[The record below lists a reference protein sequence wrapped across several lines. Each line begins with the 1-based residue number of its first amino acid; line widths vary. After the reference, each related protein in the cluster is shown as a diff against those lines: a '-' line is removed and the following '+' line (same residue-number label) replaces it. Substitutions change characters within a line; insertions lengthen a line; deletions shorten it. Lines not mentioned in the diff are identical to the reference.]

1 MCGSTTHADRFSKYY
16 KVRGIMFTLGIIL
29 LISGCVL
36 WMWTKLSTR
45 YETKALG
52 PMNVRVR
59 NIELFLMQERKRKH
73 WVDSRILMILGAIIV
88 LVTALFN

>member
-1 MCGSTTHADRFSKYY
+1 
-16 KVRGIMFTLGIIL
+16 
-29 LISGCVL
+29 
-36 WMWTKLSTR
+36 
-45 YETKALG
+45 
-52 PMNVRVR
+52 MNVRVR